1 MRVKIEST
9 IGIWKPGTSVTM
21 VKQHQ
26 CPWFPGGIQH
36 PYSKSISLPL
46 SIELGVCPL
55 DATEP
60 CGTQTT
66 ILTIYLGDTKSLAR
80 HKKWTI
86 ILRVKTSRYPGEKNT
101 VPDDIKSKQENREL
115 GNPTCELHF
124 TGSKEGDADP
134 LLFIQPVLFCFVA
147 GHYPRFWTPQ

>member
-9 IGIWKPGTSVTM
+9 IGVWKPGTSVTM

-80 HKKWTI
+80 HKKMDNYI
-86 ILRVKTSRYPGEKNT
+86 EGENKQIPRGEKHS
-101 VPDDIKSKQENREL
+101 P
-115 GNPTCELHF
+115 
-124 TGSKEGDADP
+124 
-134 LLFIQPVLFCFVA
+134 
-147 GHYPRFWTPQ
+147 